1 MKKAKREVGDIY
13 KENGATFKV
22 IGMDGAGR
30 YVLTRVSET
39 EMVET
44 VEEAPRQRRRTREV

>member
-1 MKKAKREVGDIY
+1 MKKTKREVGDIY
-13 KENGATFKV
+13 KENGATYKV
-22 IGMDGAGR
+22 VGVDGAGR

>member
-22 IGMDGAGR
+22 IGVDGAGR